1 MPKAPRTFRDSTCAR
16 AVAWVLALGGP
27 RLASA
32 ALAALA
38 ASAPLASCR
47 QAQNEVGLPEASLSA
62 SAAAQTSYRN
72 LRAAWFSGST
82 SERRKLEPDLRRFL
96 LRYPSEESS
105 DMVRVLLAF
114 DCVSRGSLQEA
125 RVLIAQ
131 VRVPV
136 GAVHDFSRVAEAYAL
151 LRESKPDAAWSVL
164 EPLSGKIVDS
174 DERLLF
180 SELRLRAASS
190 ARSYLRAVQAAVEL
204 LAEAPSEG
212 RSALENLV
220 REQFLAAGKAD
231 LVDSLASIEQAST
244 DESQSAQ
251 AREWLR
257 KLLRERLVAIAVREK
272 DAALARSLLDTAPAA
287 LRVSATGSALV
298 GIAGGVQ
305 SRPLISGRAIGVA
318 LALGNAEL
326 RRRSASLVAGL
337 TRGLRSPA
345 APSAP
350 GAVQLITQDD
360 VSSAGTVEALRTL
373 AAEGAAI
380 LVAGFDGPTAD
391 VAVRFAEENSIP
403 VLLVQPPET
412 WAGPLQSA
420 FVLGES
426 SGSEQT
432 TIDGEL
438 SRRGLQRLARV
449 GRTGDACDSV
459 AEIAGGARFSVQQWR
474 RNRVSAVLV
483 LGSAACASDVARDLR
498 GVSAFSPEL
507 ALGLEAAEFV
517 YASDAPRA
525 CFAVGAGNFPSAARP
540 STEGNPA
547 LPALDW
553 YEALGHDAALLAGG
567 ALEGFPDGRV
577 DEERAVHELHAR
589 AQRALASVQVP
600 LWTSEARGFS
610 KGQTLNRTLKIVS
623 PSSPKKSP

>member
-1 MPKAPRTFRDSTCAR
+1 MPKAPRTFRDSTCA
-16 AVAWVLALGGP
+16 AVALTLAGP
-27 RLASA
+27 RLLGLLLLLS
-32 ALAALA
+32 
-38 ASAPLASCR
+38 PGCR
-47 QAQNEVGLPEASLSA
+47 NTQSEVGLPEASLSA
-62 SAAAQTSYRN
+62 SADAQAIFRP

-82 SERRKLEPDLRRFL
+82 NERRKLEPDLRRFL
-96 LRYPSEESS
+96 FRFPGEEPS

-151 LRESKPDAAWSVL
+151 LRESKPDAAWNVL
-164 EPLSGKIVDS
+164 EPLAGKIVDS

-190 ARSYLRAVQAAVEL
+190 ARRFTNAARAAEEL
-204 LAEAPSEG
+204 LTEAPSEG
-212 RSALENLV
+212 RAALEELV
-220 REQFLAAGKAD
+220 REQFQPAGKAD
-231 LVDSLASIEQAST
+231 LVESLASIEHVRA
-244 DESQSAQ
+244 DDSQSSQ

-287 LRVSATGSALV
+287 LRASATGSALV
-298 GIAGGVQ
+298 GIASGVQ

-318 LALGNAEL
+318 LSLGDASL
-326 RRRSASLVAGL
+326 RRRSASLAAGL
-337 TRGLRSPA
+337 ARGLRSPGV
-345 APSAP
+345 PSAP

-360 VSSAGTVEALRTL
+360 GGNGADIASALRVL

-380 LVAGFDGPTAD
+380 LVAGLDGASAD
-391 VAVRFAEENSIP
+391 IAARFAEENAIP
-403 VLLVQPPET
+403 LLLIEPPGT
-412 WAGPLQSA
+412 LVGPFSSS

-426 SGSEQT
+426 TSREQAA
-432 TIDGEL
+432 IDAEL
-438 SRRGLQRLARV
+438 SRRGLLRIARV
-449 GRTGDACDSV
+449 GRIGEACDAL
-459 AEIAGGARFSVQQWR
+459 AETAGGARFSVQQWR
-474 RNRVSAVLV
+474 QNRVSAVLV
-483 LGSAACASDVARDLR
+483 LGSAACASDVAHDLR
-498 GVSAFSPEL
+498 NVPAFAPEL

-525 CFAVGAGNFPSAARP
+525 RFAIGAGSFPSVVRP
-540 STEGNPA
+540 GSEDNPA

-553 YEALGHDAALLAGG
+553 YEALGHDAALLAKG

-577 DEERAVHELHAR
+577 DEERAVRELHAR
-589 AQRALASVQVP
+589 AQRALAGVQVS

-610 KGQTLNRTLKIVS
+610 EGQTLSRTLTIVS

>member
-1 MPKAPRTFRDSTCAR
+1 LAR
-16 AVAWVLALGGP
+16 GASLLIGLLLPLVLLPG
-27 RLASA
+27 
-32 ALAALA
+32 
-38 ASAPLASCR
+38 CR
-47 QAQNEVGLPEASLSA
+47 NAQSEVGLPEASLSA
-62 SAAAQTSYRN
+62 SGDAQTTFRT

-82 SERRKLEPDLRRFL
+82 NERRKLEPDLRRFL
-96 LRYPSEESS
+96 ARFPSEEPS

-151 LRESKPDAAWSVL
+151 LRESKPDAAWSEL
-164 EPLSGKIVDS
+164 EPLAGKIVDS

-180 SELRLRAASS
+180 SELRLRAAAS
-190 ARSYLRAVQAAVEL
+190 ARRYTNAAQAAEEL
-204 LAEAPSEG
+204 LVEAPSEN
-212 RSALENLV
+212 RAAVEALV
-220 REQFLAAGKAD
+220 REQFQQAYKQD
-231 LVDSLASIEQAST
+231 LVEGLASLEHAAP
-244 DESQSAQ
+244 DESQNAQ

-287 LRVSATGSALV
+287 LRASATGSALV

-305 SRPLISGRAIGVA
+305 GGPLISGRAIGVA
-318 LALGNAEL
+318 LSLGDAEL
-326 RRRSASLVAGL
+326 RRRSASLAAGL
-337 TRGLRSPA
+337 ARGLRSPG

-350 GAVQLITQDD
+350 DQVQLITEDD
-360 VSSAGTVEALRTL
+360 GGSSTGMVEALRAL

-380 LVAGFDGPTAD
+380 LVAGLDSASAD
-391 VAVRFAEENSIP
+391 AAAHFAEENQIP

-412 WAGPLQSA
+412 VVGPFSNG

-426 SGSEQT
+426 SSNEQAA
-432 TIDGEL
+432 IDAEL
-438 SRRGLQRLARV
+438 SRRGLLRIARV
-449 GRTGDACDSV
+449 GRQGEACDGV
-459 AEIAGGARFSVQQWR
+459 AETAGRARFSVQQWHR
-474 RNRVSAVLV
+474 DRVSAVRV
-483 LGSAACASDVARDLR
+483 LGSAVCASEVARDLR
-498 GVSAFSPEL
+498 SVPAFSPEL

-525 CFAVGAGNFPSAARP
+525 RFAVGAGSFPSAVRP
-540 STEGNPA
+540 DAEGNPA

-553 YEALGHDAALLAGG
+553 YEALGHDAAVLAKG
-567 ALEGFPDGRV
+567 ALEGFPEGRV
-577 DEERAVHELHAR
+577 DEEHAVRELHAR
-589 AQRALASVQVP
+589 AQRALGSVQVP

-610 KGQTLNRTLKIVS
+610 KGQRLSRTLTIVS
-623 PSSPKKSP
+623 PSSPKKLP